1 MKPIVWTFLGG
12 VVFSLFLMGANQ
24 RPNHWHGEGDP
35 YHSATFRSAYGGLPD
50 TSNSLFTGSGKCA
63 GCHAKDPNAFA
74 SIAGQS
80 NPPMPMP
87 DGWDV
92 NVTDYWRS
100 TLMANSAR
108 DPFWQAKVR
117 HEVLVNPEHQLE
129 LEDKC
134 TSCHA
139 PMGHFAAHHDG
150 EPHYTMAALLQD
162 SLAMDGVS
170 CVACH
175 QQAPNAGDHISGEL
189 EFDDSLEFNADMFVH
204 TYKSY
209 GPYGEGKDEPPLY
222 DLPMMQ
228 YAFYKPLYGEHVP
241 NGDICAG
248 CHTLVTHATDLDGEY
263 AGIDYV
269 EQATYHEWLNSTY
282 ADDGEEPATCNAC
295 HMPRIEEPVVISSG
309 YVFLEPRTPFGLHTL
324 VGGNAQMLEIM
335 RDNTEALGL
344 ETAPDLFDSTLQRT
358 RDMLRHETVDLQVN
372 MGDWIDA
379 WGGVCEVQLTN
390 KAGHKFP
397 SGYPARRAW
406 IEVKATQAG
415 NVIWHSGQWENG
427 SIIGVDEA
435 GLAVYEPHHAT
446 IDDPLKVQIYEL
458 VAADV
463 NGDPTNVLE
472 RAASSLKDNR
482 ITPKGFSYT
491 HAVYDTTR
499 VEGLALTD
507 PNFEV
512 GLGRHT
518 VTYEMASP
526 AELTADAILMEV
538 KVWYQAIPPRW
549 VESMFAFED
558 STIQAFQTF
567 FEAQGAA
574 PELVTDTAFTIN
586 VLGSV
591 QGTMEAEAWTIF
603 PNPTENGQITVRV
616 PERARGSLWE
626 LYDAK
631 GSRVASGWTLP
642 SQTLQLP
649 TARGTYL
656 LKWVLEDGECITRKV
671 VRR

>member
-1 MKPIVWTFLGG
+1 MKPIAWTFLGA
-12 VVFSLFLMGANQ
+12 VVFSLLLMGANQ
-24 RPNHWHGEGDP
+24 RPDHWHGEGDP
-35 YHSATFRSAYGGLPD
+35 YHSVTFRSAYGGLPD
-50 TSNSLFTGSGKCA
+50 SSNSLFTGSGKCA
-63 GCHAKDPNAFA
+63 GCHGKDPNSFA

-80 NPPMPMP
+80 NPAMPMP

-117 HEVLVNPEHQLE
+117 HEVMVNPSHQLE

-175 QQAPNAGDHISGEL
+175 QQAPNAGEHHSGNL

-209 GPYGEGKDEPPLY
+209 GPYGAGKDEPPLY

-241 NGDICAG
+241 SGEICAG
-248 CHTLVTHATDLDGEY
+248 CHTLVTHATDLEGEY
-263 AGIDYV
+263 TGIDYV

-295 HMPRIEEPVVISSG
+295 HMPRIEDPVVISSG

-335 RDNTEALGL
+335 RDNTDALGL
-344 ETAPDLFDSTLQRT
+344 ETAPELFDSTLQRT
-358 RDMLRHETVDLQVN
+358 RNMLRNETVDLQVN
-372 MGDWIDA
+372 MGDWTDGDGAICD
-379 WGGVCEVQLTN
+379 VQLTN

-406 IEVKATQAG
+406 IEVKATQSG
-415 NVIWHSGQWENG
+415 QVIWHSGQWENG
-427 SIIGVDEA
+427 SITGVDEA
-435 GLAVYEPHHAT
+435 GLAVYEPHHT
-446 IDDPLKVQIYEL
+446 IIDDPLQVQIYEL
-458 VAADV
+458 VTADV

-482 ITPKGFSYT
+482 LTPKGFSYS

-499 VEGLALTD
+499 VEGLALSD
-507 PNFEV
+507 PNFDV

-518 VTYEMASP
+518 VTYEMSSSVAMT
-526 AELTADAILMEV
+526 TAAIDVEV

-558 STIQAFQTF
+558 STIQAFQAF

-586 VLGSV
+586 MSGSFDASLESE
-591 QGTMEAEAWTIF
+591 TWAIF
-603 PNPTENGQITVRV
+603 PNPTDDGRITVRA
-616 PERARGSLWE
+616 PERATGSLWE

-631 GSRVASGWTLP
+631 GSRVSSGWTRP
-642 SQTLQLP
+642 SQSLQLP
-649 TARGTYL
+649 ASRGTYV
-656 LKWVLEDGECITRKV
+656 LKWLLDDGELVTRKV

>member
-1 MKPIVWTFLGG
+1 M
-12 VVFSLFLMGANQ
+12 
-24 RPNHWHGEGDP
+24 
-35 YHSATFRSAYGGLPD
+35 
-50 TSNSLFTGSGKCA
+50 
-63 GCHAKDPNAFA
+63 
-74 SIAGQS
+74 
-80 NPPMPMP
+80 
-87 DGWDV
+87 
-92 NVTDYWRS
+92 
-100 TLMANSAR
+100 
-108 DPFWQAKVR
+108 
-117 HEVLVNPEHQLE
+117 
-129 LEDKC
+129 
-134 TSCHA
+134 
-139 PMGHFAAHHDG
+139 
-150 EPHYTMAALLQD
+150 
-162 SLAMDGVS
+162 
-170 CVACH
+170 
-175 QQAPNAGDHISGEL
+175 
-189 EFDDSLEFNADMFVH
+189 
-204 TYKSY
+204 
-209 GPYGEGKDEPPLY
+209 
-222 DLPMMQ
+222 
-228 YAFYKPLYGEHVP
+228 P

-269 EQATYHEWLNSTY
+269 EQSTYHEWLNSTY

-344 ETAPDLFDSTLQRT
+344 ETAPELFDSTLQRT

-446 IDDPLKVQIYEL
+446 IDDPLKVQIYDL

-538 KVWYQAIPPRW
+538 KVWYQAIPPVMSRTRW
-549 VESMFAFED
+549 CATSA
-558 STIQAFQTF
+558 T
-567 FEAQGAA
+567 G
-574 PELVTDTAFTIN
+574 
-586 VLGSV
+586 
-591 QGTMEAEAWTIF
+591 
-603 PNPTENGQITVRV
+603 
-616 PERARGSLWE
+616 
-626 LYDAK
+626 
-631 GSRVASGWTLP
+631 
-642 SQTLQLP
+642 
-649 TARGTYL
+649 
-656 LKWVLEDGECITRKV
+656 
-671 VRR
+671 

>member
-1 MKPIVWTFLGG
+1 
-12 VVFSLFLMGANQ
+12 
-24 RPNHWHGEGDP
+24 
-35 YHSATFRSAYGGLPD
+35 
-50 TSNSLFTGSGKCA
+50 
-63 GCHAKDPNAFA
+63 
-74 SIAGQS
+74 
-80 NPPMPMP
+80 
-87 DGWDV
+87 
-92 NVTDYWRS
+92 
-100 TLMANSAR
+100 
-108 DPFWQAKVR
+108 
-117 HEVLVNPEHQLE
+117 
-129 LEDKC
+129 
-134 TSCHA
+134 
-139 PMGHFAAHHDG
+139 MGHFAAHHDG

-344 ETAPDLFDSTLQRT
+344 ETAPELFDSTLQRT